1 MVSFRNEIVQE
12 IFSQLSVHA
21 NHEGLVILDIV
32 LIKEL
37 CSLYE
42 VTPTEYKTI
51 LAKLVFFLK
60 LVNDSRIEKQVKDV
74 EKQNREIAS
83 NASKIGKK

>member
-12 IFSQLSVHA
+12 IFTQLSVHA

>member
-1 MVSFRNEIVQE
+1 LVSFRNEIVQE